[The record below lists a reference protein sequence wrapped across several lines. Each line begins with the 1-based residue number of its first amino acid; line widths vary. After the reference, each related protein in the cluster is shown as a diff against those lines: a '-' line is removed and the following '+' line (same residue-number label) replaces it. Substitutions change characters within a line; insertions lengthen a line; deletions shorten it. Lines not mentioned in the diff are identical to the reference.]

1 MRLSNKRTI
10 NGRNYQKP
18 PSISGMTEEVTRKGR
33 ITIIEIALL
42 LSMLIK

>member
-10 NGRNYQKP
+10 NGRNYQKS
-18 PSISGMTEEVTRKGR
+18 PSISGMTGEATWKGR
-33 ITIIEIALL
+33 ITISEIALL